1 MVQLQGITF
10 GYRRRERLFDGLGLT
25 LTPGNIYG
33 LLGRNGA
40 GKTTLLRLMS
50 GLLFAKTGSARVA
63 GEEVRRRTP
72 AFLRELYFVPEE
84 FHTPALSPRAL
95 VRLYS
100 VFYPRFDHAAMER
113 HLADLEV
120 DPDQSM
126 TAMSYGQKKKV
137 LLAFAVAS
145 QCRLLI
151 LDEPTNGLDIP
162 AKSQFRRLLAGAADD
177 DRVIIVSTHQVRDLE
192 HLIDP
197 IVILE
202 QGTIV
207 FQHSVHEISS
217 FLAVLDAGAAMAG
230 DSGDAIYVE
239 PAGGAGSGRALVPA
253 AGRGIDVR
261 DGGRPGVAVQLGGRR
276 SPARGS
282 GVRRPVREREEL
294 MMHESKVFSV
304 ARAWYALRADLHQ
317 QSRAVLV
324 AAGGG
329 AALILAVNVISAAN
343 PFGWNFHAVFF
354 PLALLIGG
362 HLFTSTLFAD
372 IHTKQTA
379 HAYLTLPISTLERW
393 AVRLL
398 LSTIGYTVMALVA
411 YSLVTLLGAALSQLV
426 WAASHGIF
434 APSIDSWRAV
444 LVYLV
449 TSSLFLF
456 GAVYFRRWHA
466 FKVVLA
472 ITAVGLGLSL
482 LAAGLAWL
490 LLPGFSGQLESL
502 VINPR
507 VEEAMATGAKILFWA
522 IMSPL
527 FWFLTYRRLGEV
539 EV

>member
-1 MVQLQGITF
+1 MVELQGITF

-253 AGRGIDVR
+253 AAGESMSETAVDLELLFNSV
-261 DGGRPGVAVQLGGRR
+261 VADHRR
-276 SPARGS
+276 
-282 GVRRPVREREEL
+282 VE
-294 MMHESKVFSV
+294 
-304 ARAWYALRADLHQ
+304 
-317 QSRAVLV
+317 
-324 AAGGG
+324 AA
-329 AALILAVNVISAAN
+329 
-343 PFGWNFHAVFF
+343 
-354 PLALLIGG
+354 
-362 HLFTSTLFAD
+362 FA
-372 IHTKQTA
+372 
-379 HAYLTLPISTLERW
+379 
-393 AVRLL
+393 
-398 LSTIGYTVMALVA
+398 
-411 YSLVTLLGAALSQLV
+411 
-426 WAASHGIF
+426 
-434 APSIDSWRAV
+434 APSGNVR
-444 LVYLV
+444 
-449 TSSLFLF
+449 SS
-456 GAVYFRRWHA
+456 
-466 FKVVLA
+466 
-472 ITAVGLGLSL
+472 
-482 LAAGLAWL
+482 
-490 LLPGFSGQLESL
+490 
-502 VINPR
+502 
-507 VEEAMATGAKILFWA
+507 
-522 IMSPL
+522 
-527 FWFLTYRRLGEV
+527 
-539 EV
+539 